1 VKRFLLL
8 LVTGTSIAFF
18 SAALTSATSPVAAQ
32 QQAAPAATPT
42 LPDGPGKDLVL
53 RYCSNCHT
61 IVNITSARKDE
72 DGWTATLTKMVG
84 YGMQGNE
91 DDLETILAYLTKNY
105 GPQSPARTTAAT
117 VLVNKESAADLAAHL
132 GLSQKDANAIVAYRE
147 KNGPYKTIDDL
158 KKVPDIDAMKID
170 EKKDLLSFAS

>member
-1 VKRFLLL
+1 VKRVLFL
-8 LVTGTSIAFF
+8 LVTGMSIAFL
-18 SAALTSATSPVAAQ
+18 SAAFPSATSPVSAQ
-32 QQAAPAATPT
+32 QTAAAATPT

-91 DDLETILAYLTKNY
+91 DELETILTYLTKNY
-105 GPQSPARTTAAT
+105 GPQSPTATAAK
-117 VLVNKESAADLAAHL
+117 VLINTESAADLAAHL
-132 GLSQKDANAIVAYRE
+132 GLSQKAADAIVAYRE
-147 KNGPYKTIDDL
+147 KNGPYKTIDDV
-158 KKVPDIDAMKID
+158 KKVPDIDAKKID